1 MSDLIQLTE
10 YQQKAVNEMH
20 NGCILVGGV
29 GSGKSLAALSFI
41 FTKWL
46 DGLTPVVT
54 PGQYRKPS
62 IQTDIYIIT
71 TARKRDSTDWLKE
84 ASNIPMNIKSIDSW
98 NNISKYINIKDSIF
112 IFDEQRVVG
121 SGTWSKEFIKIAK
134 SNQWILLSA
143 TPGDNW
149 TDYIPVFIANGFY
162 KNRTDFCNRHIIY
175 SRFSKYPKVERYLEI
190 SRLIR
195 LRDSIIVRMPDVRH
209 TVQHHMDS
217 VCDYDVVAYNR
228 LLQDRWN
235 IFTDSP
241 VRDISELCYAL
252 RQVVNSDESRV
263 SNLDAILNQ
272 HPRLI
277 IFYNFDYELEILRD
291 WCIQQN
297 IQFSEWN
304 GHLHQEIPEGKQWVY
319 ICQYTAASEAWNAIT
334 TDTIIFYSQTYS
346 YKQMIQAAGRIDRM
360 NTPFTHLYYFHL
372 LSCSSIDNAIRK
384 SLNVKQNFNET
395 LFVN

>member
-1 MSDLIQLTE
+1 MIQLTE

-98 NNISKYINIKDSIF
+98 NNISKYINVKDSIF

-195 LRDSIIVRMPDVRH
+195 LRDSIIVRMPDARH

-291 WCIQQN
+291 WCSQQN